1 MPISIRPLRF
11 SAFLL
16 LLLSACGTVPLGEGQ
31 YQVKAGDTL
40 YSIARS
46 TGRTVSEIQR
56 LNQLSDNTIQVG
68 QILNVGTGKTS
79 TPTTSQ
85 PKPPV
90 STPAPVSK
98 PKAPAIELVWP
109 NKGPVLQSFNGK
121 NNKGINIGGA
131 VGSPIYAAASG
142 KVIYA
147 NTVRGYGKLLIIKH
161 DKDYLTAYAHNQ
173 QILVKEGD
181 SVKQGQNVA
190 EMGNSGSDKVMLHFE
205 LRFKGAA
212 INPSPFLP

>member
-1 MPISIRPLRF
+1 MLIYTRPLF
-11 SAFLL
+11 FA

-46 TGRTVSEIQR
+46 TGRSVGEIQR
-56 LNQLSDNTIQVG
+56 LNQLSDNTIQIG
-68 QILNVGTGKTS
+68 QILNVGPSRANPAPATR
-79 TPTTSQ
+79 
-85 PKPPV
+85 PKVPV
-90 STPAPVSK
+90 ASPPAPVSK

-109 NKGPVLQSFNGK
+109 NKGPVLQGFNGK
-121 NNKGINIGGA
+121 SNKGINIGGA
-131 VGSPIYAAASG
+131 AGAPIYAAASG

-173 QILVKEGD
+173 HILVKEGD

-190 EMGNSGSDKVMLHFE
+190 GMGNTGSDKVMLHFE

-212 INPSPFLP
+212 INPSPYLP